1 MIVEEIPQNDK
12 PQTTQTDQPTSEIGH
27 LSIAQRFNVENPS
40 SEDEKK
46 LSEIWNYVKQ
56 NSGKTDIP
64 DLVWEVMHLENQIGT
79 PRIGE
84 ARLDRIYRYCKLRR
98 QASIIDS
105 ELKSISG
112 L

>member
-1 MIVEEIPQNDK
+1 MIIEELPQNDK
-12 PQTTQTDQPTSEIGH
+12 PQTTQTNQPSHEIGH
-27 LSIAQRFNVENPS
+27 LSIAQRFNVENPTK
-40 SEDEKK
+40 EDEKK
-46 LSEIWNYVKQ
+46 LSEIWDYVKQ
-56 NSGKTDIP
+56 NSGKSEIT

-84 ARLDRIYRYCKLRR
+84 ARLDRVYRYCKLRR
-98 QASIIDS
+98 QANIIDS

>member
-1 MIVEEIPQNDK
+1 MIVEDIAPQEQ
-12 PQTTQTDQPTSEIGH
+12 PQTSQTNHPTKEVAH
-27 LSIAQRFNVENPS
+27 LAIAQRFNVENPS
-40 SEDEKK
+40 GEDEKK
-46 LSEIWNYVKQ
+46 LSEIWDYVKQ
-56 NSGKTDIP
+56 NSGKTEIG